1 MLILSLKMVLKLCFK
16 NFSAAKVAK
25 KVASFD
31 KNAPLKILY
40 LKIGLITGKGYNLL
54 PIKLCLH
61 AWSVQA
67 NY

>member
-1 MLILSLKMVLKLCFK
+1 MLILPLKMVLKLCFK

-31 KNAPLKILY
+31 KNASLKILY
-40 LKIGLITGKGYNLL
+40 LKIGVITGKGYNLL

-61 AWSVQA
+61 AGSVQA